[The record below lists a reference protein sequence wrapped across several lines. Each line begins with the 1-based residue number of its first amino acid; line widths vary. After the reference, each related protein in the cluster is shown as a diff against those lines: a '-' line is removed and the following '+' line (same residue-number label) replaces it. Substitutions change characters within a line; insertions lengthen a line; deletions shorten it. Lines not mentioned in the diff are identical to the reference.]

1 MFRVKISLKHLL
13 LAIAWLSIA
22 LTLAS
27 SLYAGYRADQQTL
40 EKTTLETNFA
50 YAQKLAKMTEDYFL
64 RTERILAYS
73 ARELSLSFNHVNQ
86 EQLNH
91 EAERLVVQAE
101 SLSSVVITD
110 NRGII
115 IGTSSGIRALAG
127 KPLLDEAGL
136 ETLTKGMATISKP
149 YETQTGRL
157 VIFIAAPIKN
167 MEGNVIGLI
176 GGSIYLK
183 EENVLNELLG
193 QHFYEDGSYVY
204 VVDADGMLMYHLDQ
218 ERVGEY
224 VTQNPVIA
232 ELRKG
237 HSGSMRLLNSKNQDM
252 LAGYAS
258 IPLTKWGVVS
268 QRPTEI
274 ALASS
279 KEMLSEM
286 ILKSLPFI
294 ALTALIILYFA
305 SQIAKPL
312 EKLASYATDQ
322 LERDG
327 HAPLESGAWYHEA
340 IQLDLALTDSF
351 SRFQKKVDH
360 FYLES
365 STDPLTGL
373 LNRRALNE
381 QARILMEQKVPFSLV
396 ILDIDRFKRV
406 NDTYGHNR
414 GDEVLKYLADKLKH
428 HVKAIG
434 TCYRFGGEE
443 FVILYPQVEYEQATE
458 FTDEL
463 RIDVASENSPVGEP
477 ITFSAGV
484 ANIPEHAEHF
494 LRVLELADEC
504 LYHAKETGRNKVVNA
519 KDWNKHV

>member
-40 EKTTLETNFA
+40 EKTSLETNFA

-64 RTERILAYS
+64 RTERILGYS
-73 ARELSLSFNHVNQ
+73 ASELSLSLNNVNE

-115 IGTSSGIRALAG
+115 LGTSSKIRVLTG

-136 ETLTKGMATISKP
+136 ETLTKGLASISKP
-149 YETQTGRL
+149 YQTQTDRL
-157 VIFIAAPIKN
+157 VIFIAVPIKD
-167 MEGNVIGLI
+167 MKGNVMGLI

-183 EENVLNELLG
+183 EKNVLNELLG

-204 VVDADGMLMYHLDQ
+204 VVDEDGMLMYHLDQ

-258 IPLTKWGVVS
+258 IRLTKWGVVS
-268 QRPTEI
+268 QRPTKI

-294 ALTALIILYFA
+294 ALSALIILYFA

-360 FYLES
+360 FILES

-381 QARILMEQKVPFSLV
+381 QARILVEQKVPFSLV

-414 GDEVLKYLADKLKH
+414 GDEVLKFLAGKLKYY
-428 HVKAIG
+428 VKDIG

-443 FVILYPQVEYEQATE
+443 FVILYPHVTYEQATE

-519 KDWNKHV
+519 NDWNKHV